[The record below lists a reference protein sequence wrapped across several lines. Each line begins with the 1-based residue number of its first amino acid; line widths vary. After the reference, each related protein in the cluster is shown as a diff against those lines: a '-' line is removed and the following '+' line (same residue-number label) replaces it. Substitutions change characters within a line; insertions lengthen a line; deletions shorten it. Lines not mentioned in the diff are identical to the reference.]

1 MNKPFTKERDGLEIY
16 INTVKA
22 DKDDIKALKEAI
34 KNEEFMNKHESIL
47 EEIKQAIR
55 TQFKELKVGDNN
67 G

>member
-34 KNEEFMNKHESIL
+34 KNGKDR
-47 EEIKQAIR
+47 IKRIVLFQSKIR
-55 TQFKELKVGDNN
+55 IYTV
-67 G
+67 